1 MMSFLKASPKIIL
14 APLILIGT
22 VAFSLF
28 LLGLV
33 QDYLHP
39 PEHGLREYASIEEA
53 EADLGFQ
60 ITVPAYFPSYI
71 SWPPAEITGQQ
82 LPIPGVETVYDSPY
96 GAKIL
101 VISQMVSDS
110 REPTDALPWVK
121 TVLEKTSITIGDNTG
136 VMITATDAD
145 GHPLNGA
152 YWKSDNFF
160 YVVVTDRSESELLT
174 IVRSM

>member
-1 MMSFLKASPKIIL
+1 MRFLKASPKIIL
-14 APLILIGT
+14 APLIVIGT
-22 VAFSLF
+22 VVLSLY

-33 QDYLHP
+33 QDYLRP
-39 PEHGLREYASIEEA
+39 PEHGLREYASIEKA

-71 SWPPAEITGQQ
+71 SWPPAEITGQH
-82 LPIPGVETVYDSPY
+82 LPIPKVDIVYYSQY

-101 VISQMVSDS
+101 EITQIESDS
-110 REPTDALPWVK
+110 DKPPDGLPWVRDIPQK
-121 TVLEKTSITIGDNTG
+121 TPITIDNDTG
-136 VMITATDAD
+136 VMIAANDAD

-152 YWKSDNFF
+152 YWKSGNFF
-160 YVVVTDRSESELLT
+160 YIVITNRSESELLT